1 MSVVWPQD
9 GTPNGDKVHRADK
22 PVLPG
27 ALSEEAILVEKLQ
40 KELRTVAAL
49 EVLFPHSSMHACWG
63 HKLACATHPYVH
75 SDLQSCLNALDHPLR
90 RIRISY
96 YWAGLT

>member
-1 MSVVWPQD
+1 MGVAVPQD
-9 GTPNGDKVHRADK
+9 GTPNGDRVHRVDK

-49 EVLFPHSSMHACWG
+49 EVSRPHPPVQEVGLLGKHKACHRFHAAVLTCTAVSMPQTIPSGA
-63 HKLACATHPYVH
+63 AE
-75 SDLQSCLNALDHPLR
+75 CLH
-90 RIRISY
+90 
-96 YWAGLT
+96 